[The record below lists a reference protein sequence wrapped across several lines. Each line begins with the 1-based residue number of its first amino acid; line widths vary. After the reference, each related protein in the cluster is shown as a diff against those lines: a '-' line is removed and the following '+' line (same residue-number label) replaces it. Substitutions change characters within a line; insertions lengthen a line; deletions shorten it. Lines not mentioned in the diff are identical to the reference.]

1 MWLPQGCWRSRYCGG
16 GPPVNCTEFSD
27 VGDILRSSKL
37 RMCALLRVTARADA
51 YAGCSPCK
59 SSICVL
65 QPISLLQQR
74 RVNLSDASDARQT
87 MIREPPLPYL
97 CFLQLGVAG
106 WLAASGQTWPQQKSN
121 NPPLSCLKSS
131 VVELSA
137 SLLDISNFSSF
148 GLCDG

>member
-1 MWLPQGCWRSRYCGG
+1 MGVWLPQGCWRSRYCGG

-106 WLAASGQTWPQQKSN
+106 WLAASGQTWPLLCT
-121 NPPLSCLKSS
+121 PPHVPLFGSTKCWLHFDNRCF
-131 VVELSA
+131 
-137 SLLDISNFSSF
+137 SL
-148 GLCDG
+148 